1 MLFYLAEEIE
11 MSRRL
16 KDLQAK
22 IEERRIQAKKLF
34 DQKKE
39 KHRRMKEKMKQRELI
54 LRQELEVSF
63 HFIHIF

>member
-1 MLFYLAEEIE
+1 MLSYLAEEIE